1 MRRTLIS
8 FVDDLA
14 TRETEPAFAHK
25 VGLRVVRW
33 SRERIR
39 AVAFQ
44 FARELKA
51 RGIAKGDRVLFWATN
66 SPEWVAAFFGCLIRG
81 VIVVPLD
88 SQSAPDF
95 ATRVVQQTE
104 PQLALY
110 SGDRGELDERL
121 PCIRLEELSD
131 AVAHRSPDL
140 HSVIDIDQNDL
151 VEIIYTSGTTGD
163 PKGVCITHG
172 NLLANITPLE
182 EYVNK
187 YIKWERLVHPIR
199 LLELLPLSHVF
210 GQMMGLFLPEL
221 IRGEV
226 FFQVSLSPSEIIETV
241 NHQRT
246 SVIVTVP
253 RLLDTLRDKIERQWE
268 AAGETRRF
276 ETALSRADTQHFLK
290 RWLMFRKVHRQFG
303 WRFWA
308 FVSGGATLSQDAET
322 FWRRLGYLVV
332 QGYGMTETASVISYN
347 DPFETVTGSIGKT
360 LPGQEVKLDESGEIL
375 VRGSSVSPGYWSKGV
390 KPMEADEGW
399 LRTGDIGEM
408 DEEGNL
414 YFKGRKKDIIA
425 TAAGLKI
432 YPEDIEATLNRDAE
446 VRDSA
451 VIGIEG
457 PLGPEPL
464 AVLLLRDEHSEAE
477 AIIKRANKGFSE
489 YQQLRRWFVWPENDF
504 PRTTST
510 RKVRKRDLIEAVN
523 VQAAGQ
529 LGRQPRPA
537 GSLVETIAR
546 VSGETPGHLD
556 SSANLTTDLKLDSLG
571 RVELMSAL
579 EDRYQVEL
587 DEAAF
592 TSATTLGDVEK
603 MIHEKATE
611 HARPYPFPEWPLRFP
626 ATWIRL
632 FVLYLLILPIT
643 RLMSWVRVRG
653 QEHLRELRSPVMF
666 ICNHITSIDAALVVS
681 ALPGRFKRKLAIAMI
696 GEMLRDWRYPQEGT
710 DWIKRAT
717 WRVAYWL
724 VLCLFNAF
732 SLPQESGF
740 RRSFS
745 LAGRLADRG
754 SNLLVFPEGQR
765 THDGRMSPFMG
776 GIGLMVEG
784 LNMTVVPVRIAGLFE
799 LKQRKRYFALPGEI
813 TVTFGEPVGYRRG
826 EDPAC
831 ITRDLETRAS
841 NLNNQLRRDSRHDE
855 A

>member
-1 MRRTLIS
+1 MRKTLLS
-8 FVDDLA
+8 FVDDLGRRGA
-14 TRETEPAFAHK
+14 EPAFAHK
-25 VGLRVVRW
+25 VGLRIVCW

-39 AVAFQ
+39 ATAFQ
-44 FARELKA
+44 FARELEA

-88 SQSAPDF
+88 SQSAPNF
-95 ATRVVQQTE
+95 AARVVQQTE
-104 PQLALY
+104 PKLSLY
-110 SGDRGELDERL
+110 SGDRGELDSRL

-131 AVAHRSPDL
+131 AVANQSPD
-140 HSVIDIDQNDL
+140 SYPFKDIGQNDL

-163 PKGVCITHG
+163 PKGVCINHG

-182 EYVNK
+182 EYVDK

-210 GQMMGLFLPEL
+210 GQMMGLFVSEL
-221 IRGEV
+221 IRGQV
-226 FFQVSLSPSEIIETV
+226 FFQDSLNPSEIIETASR
-241 NHQRT
+241 QRI

-268 AAGETRRF
+268 AKGEMKKF
-276 ETALSRADTQHFLK
+276 EKALSKADDQHFLK
-290 RWLMFRKVHRQFG
+290 RWLVFRSVHRQFG
-303 WRFWA
+303 WKFWA
-308 FVSGGATLSQDAET
+308 FVSGGATLSEDSET

-347 DPFETVTGSIGKT
+347 DPFETVAGSIGKT

-390 KPMEADEGW
+390 KPMTADEGW
-399 LRTGDIGEM
+399 LPTGDIGEM

-432 YPEDIEATLNRDAE
+432 YPEDIEATLNRDPE

-477 AIIKRANKGFSE
+477 AIIKRANKGLSE

-504 PRTTST
+504 PRTTTT
-510 RKVRKRDLIEAVN
+510 RKVRKRDVIEAVKI
-523 VQAAGQ
+523 QAAGP

-546 VSGETPGHLD
+546 VSCEMPGHLD

-592 TSATTLGDVEK
+592 TSATTLGDIEK

-611 HARPYPFPEWPLRFP
+611 HARPYPFPEWPLSFP

-632 FVLYLLILPIT
+632 VILYSLLLPIT

-653 QEHLRELRSPVMF
+653 QEHLRELRGPVML
-666 ICNHITSIDAALVVS
+666 ICNHITMVDAALVMS
-681 ALPGRFKRKLAIAMI
+681 ALPSRFKRKLAIAMI

-710 DWIKRAT
+710 DWITRAT
-717 WRVAYWL
+717 RRVAYWL

-754 SNLLVFPEGQR
+754 YNLLVFPEGQR
-765 THDGRMSPFMG
+765 THDGRMNPFMG
-776 GIGLMVEG
+776 GTGLMVAG
-784 LNMTVVPVRIAGLFE
+784 LNMTIVPVKIAGLFE
-799 LKQRKRYFALPGEI
+799 LKQRRRYFALPGEI
-813 TVTFGEPVGYRRG
+813 TVTFGESVSYERG
-826 EDPAC
+826 EDPGC
-831 ITRDLETRAS
+831 ITKDLETRIAS
-841 NLNNQLRRDSRHDE
+841 L
-855 A
+855 